1 MYPTNKLRG
10 KVRRLERYNTR
21 KEILRYHEGRARI
34 MLALDSYIKNK
45 VFRKIE
51 KIYKINEDHIASII
65 DEW

>member
-1 MYPTNKLRG
+1 
-10 KVRRLERYNTR
+10 
-21 KEILRYHEGRARI
+21 